1 MNQIKKN
8 SELPSVRS
16 FGVLFTV
23 VFAVL
28 AVYGYIKGWGQG
40 TWISLAALGVL
51 TALTTLLFPGL
62 LAPFNKGWFLL
73 GNLLGKIV
81 SPIVLGLI
89 FFLILS
95 PVGLVTRV
103 YGRDAL
109 RLKRQRVSSYWIDR
123 TPPGP
128 APDSFK
134 NQF

>member
-8 SELPSVRS
+8 PELPSVRS
-16 FGVLFTV
+16 FGVLFTA

-40 TWISLAALGVL
+40 AWISLTALGVL

-62 LAPFNKGWFLL
+62 LAPFNRGWFLL

-95 PVGLVTRV
+95 PVGFVTRIF
-103 YGRDAL
+103 GRDAL
-109 RLKRQRVSSYWIDR
+109 RLKRQGVSSYWIDR